1 MSTRDRVLPRRR
13 VASGTL
19 VAGLLAG
26 LAACA
31 ATSPASAYVPPPAKP
46 RNCQTVG
53 TFERFL
59 EDFKKEAAAAGVSRA
74 TISSALDGMTADPG
88 IIQRDR
94 RQSFFSQTFL
104 EVVGKLASKNRESSG
119 RNAINKHRTYF
130 SRAEKDFGVPP
141 APMAAFWALESDF
154 GVGMG
159 NLPVLRSLATL
170 AYDCRRSELFRQQ
183 LLDALKIID
192 RGDLKPAEMVG
203 SWAGELGQTQFLP
216 THYLN
221 HGVDYDGDGRRDLLR
236 SPADVIGSTASFMK
250 SLGWRRGEPWLQE
263 VRVPDKMPWEQ
274 AGLDIKQPRSQWV
287 KWGVTSAHGL
297 PLPSDAMPASL
308 VLPMGRNGPAFL
320 AYANFEVF
328 TKWNQSLNY
337 ATTAAYLA
345 TRIDGAPAL
354 SPGRASVAPFGFD
367 QTKDLQR
374 LLAQRGYYRGE
385 IDGRLGVDT
394 RAAIK
399 AAQSKLGLP
408 ADSYPSPE
416 LVAALSR

>member
-1 MSTRDRVLPRRR
+1 MSTPDRVLPRRNR
-13 VASGTL
+13 A
-19 VAGLLAG
+19 AGVWLSALLAG
-26 LAACA
+26 ISTGAV
-31 ATSPASAYVPPPAKP
+31 TSPSSAYVPPPSKP

-59 EDFKKEAAAAGVSRA
+59 EDFKKQAAAAGVSRA
-74 TISSALDGMTADPG
+74 AISSALDGMTADPG

-104 EVVGKLASKNRESSG
+104 EVVGKLASRNRENSG
-119 RNAINKHRTYF
+119 RNAISKHRAFF
-130 SRAEKDFGVPP
+130 SRAEKEYGVPP

-159 NLPVLRSLATL
+159 KLPVLRSLATL
-170 AYDCRRSELFRQQ
+170 AWDCRRSELFRQQ

-221 HGVDYDGDGRRDLLR
+221 HGIDFDGDGRRDLLR

-263 VRVPDKMPWEQ
+263 VRVPEKMPWEQ
-274 AGLDIKQPRSQWV
+274 AGLDIKHPRSQWV
-287 KWGVTSAHGL
+287 RWGIASAHGL

-308 VLPMGRNGPAFL
+308 ILPMGRNGPAFL

-354 SPGRASVAPFGFD
+354 SQGRAPVPPFGYE
-367 QTKDLQR
+367 QTKELQR
-374 LLAQRGYYRGE
+374 LLAQRGFYKGE
-385 IDGRLGVDT
+385 IDGRLGVDS
-394 RAAIK
+394 RAAVK

-416 LVAALSR
+416 LVSALSR